1 MCLKKDPLNLVVD
14 HNLHS
19 FSPLKIF
26 NGTSKSVDPAGPATP
41 TWAMKSQRPFRLAG
55 GCRPTNSSWAWTMG
69 WRPVEG
75 GNHRIL
81 WRNGT
86 VHTWFGWWKS
96 AGEILIEA
104 FKPSNSNDYENQQRP
119 HVNSRNSQHLLAM
132 SIPNQSPFFFGGG
145 KNTSSENT
153 LSSPKTVREV
163 NGAYSHQTLILK
175 QQISAW
181 LPTTISWFPWNQLSL
196 PPKNLNLV
204 VPPKKLPFH
213 LVGGPLPSQKA
224 PKN

>member
-104 FKPSNSNDYENQQRP
+104 FKPSNSNDYENQQRA

-132 SIPNQSPFFFGGG
+132 SIPNQSPFFWGGE
-145 KNTSSENT
+145 KHIQW
-153 LSSPKTVREV
+153 K
-163 NGAYSHQTLILK
+163 H
-175 QQISAW
+175 
-181 LPTTISWFPWNQLSL
+181 
-196 PPKNLNLV
+196 V
-204 VPPKKLPFH
+204 V
-213 LVGGPLPSQKA
+213 
-224 PKN
+224 